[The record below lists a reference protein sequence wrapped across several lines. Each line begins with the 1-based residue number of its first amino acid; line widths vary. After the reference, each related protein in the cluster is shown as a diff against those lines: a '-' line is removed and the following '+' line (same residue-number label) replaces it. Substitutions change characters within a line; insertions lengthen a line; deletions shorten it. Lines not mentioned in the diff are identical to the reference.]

1 MVDISLSLLIMFV
14 LAIPYI
20 IESGL
25 FVSRAA
31 VSKGQSNVSV
41 EQPKK
46 DVKANIYLQAD
57 GTILLNNES
66 ISEDRLRE
74 VLPQLMIR
82 SISQKVL
89 LSADLEVIYNDVIR
103 IIDLSKQCGAADV
116 LIVKRR
122 NA

>member
-1 MVDISLSLLIMFV
+1 MVDISLSLLVMFV

-31 VSKGQSNVSV
+31 VSKGSSSVSV
-41 EQPKK
+41 SEPKK
-46 DVKANIYLQAD
+46 DVKANIYIRAD
-57 GTILLNNES
+57 GTILLNKEPVTQETL
-66 ISEDRLRE
+66 ED
-74 VLPQLMIR
+74 VLPKLMAR

-89 LSADLEVIYNDVIR
+89 LSADPEVIYNDVIG
-103 IIDLSKQCGAADV
+103 IIDLSKQCGAMDV

-122 NA
+122 SA